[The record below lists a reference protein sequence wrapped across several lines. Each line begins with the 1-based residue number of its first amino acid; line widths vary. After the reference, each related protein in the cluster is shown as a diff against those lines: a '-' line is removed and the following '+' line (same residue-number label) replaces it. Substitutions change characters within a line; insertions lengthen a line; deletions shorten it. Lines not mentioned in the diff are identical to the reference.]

1 MQLFNFIRLALIS
14 SASNTPD
21 ADSALVEACK
31 KELPYAITAYEELV
45 RKYEPTVLNTC
56 RYLLSDLEDSEEA
69 SQDVFIRVFRHLKK
83 FDQKST
89 FRTWLYRIVRNCCY
103 TRIKQQG
110 KHNILER
117 EYLLNSDLEVSQSDK
132 DDPMSSKMVEAL
144 AKLSPEDREIITLR
158 FISELSLKE
167 ISETI
172 EIQLSATKMRL
183 YRSIAS
189 LQEIFKH

>member
-14 SASNTPD
+14 NSSNIPD

-31 KELPYAITAYEELV
+31 RELPYSTTAFEDLV

-56 RYLLSDLEDSEEA
+56 RYLLNDLEDSEEV
-69 SQDVFIRVFRHLKK
+69 SQDVFIRVFRHLKN

-103 TRIKQQG
+103 TRMNQQK
-110 KHNILER
+110 KHNILKR
-117 EYLLNSDLEVSQSDK
+117 EYLLNSDHVVGQSQK
-132 DDPMSSKMVEAL
+132 YDPMSSKITEAL
-144 AKLSPEDREIITLR
+144 GKLSPEDREIITLR

-167 ISETI
+167 ISENM

-183 YRSIAS
+183 YRSIDR
-189 LQEIFKH
+189 LKENFKH